1 VIATVPLN
9 PPMLVKF
16 SVEVA
21 FEPER
26 NDTVDGLAEN
36 VKSRTLTVIWIL

>member
-1 VIATVPLN
+1 MIVTVPLN

-26 NDTVDGLAEN
+26 NDTVAGLAEN
-36 VKSRTLTVIWIL
+36 VKSRTLTVI

>member
-1 VIATVPLN
+1 MIATVPLN
-9 PPMLVKF
+9 PPMLVMF

-26 NDTVDGLAEN
+26 KDIVDGLAES
-36 VKSRTLTVIWIL
+36 VKSRTLTVIWML

>member
-26 NDTVDGLAEN
+26 NDTVDRLAEN
-36 VKSRTLTVIWIL
+36 VKSRTLTAIWIL